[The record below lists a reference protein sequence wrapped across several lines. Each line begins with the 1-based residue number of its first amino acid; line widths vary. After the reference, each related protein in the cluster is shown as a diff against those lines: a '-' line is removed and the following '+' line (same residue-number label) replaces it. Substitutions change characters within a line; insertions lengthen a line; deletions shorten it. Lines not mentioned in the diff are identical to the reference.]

1 MPRNRQRDL
10 VPKPTA
16 YPNHNVLPLS
26 EFRLALIK
34 FLKLPMGIGETA
46 LRKEL
51 ERASPNVLRNYLA
64 RVQREAILQGIRVD
78 REHLVERLD
87 GEPSRLDPVI
97 PSQYDLGDRTR
108 PGIEQLVPLGGFECR
123 QALTFGVPVLR

>member
-16 YPNHNVLPLS
+16 NPNHDVLPLS
-26 EFRLALIK
+26 QFRLALIK
-34 FLKLPMGIGETA
+34 FLKLPMDIGEPA

-64 RVQREAILQGIRVD
+64 RVQREAVLEVGDIEDTATMRVLG
-78 REHLVERLD
+78 R
-87 GEPSRLDPVI
+87 G
-97 PSQYDLGDRTR
+97 DLTA
-108 PGIEQLVPLGGFECR
+108 IM
-123 QALTFGVPVLR
+123 